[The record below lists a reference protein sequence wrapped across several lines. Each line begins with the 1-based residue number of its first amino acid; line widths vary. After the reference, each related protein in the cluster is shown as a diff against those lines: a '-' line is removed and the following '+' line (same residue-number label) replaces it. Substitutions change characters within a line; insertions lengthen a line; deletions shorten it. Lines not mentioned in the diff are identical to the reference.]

1 MPEPVPPDLQEAE
14 LIQHVFYGKLDNLP
28 SLASKI
34 VRIFTS
40 STFTGKFIFKN
51 YYNLLTFFRYKYGT

>member
-1 MPEPVPPDLQEAE
+1 MPEPSTVDMYESQ
-14 LIQHVFYGKLDNLP
+14 LIRHVFFGKLDNLP

-40 STFTGKFIFKN
+40 STFTGKI
-51 YYNLLTFFRYKYGT
+51 L

>member
-1 MPEPVPPDLQEAE
+1 MPEQVSTDAQEAA

-40 STFTGKFIFKN
+40 STFTGERKIVCKN
-51 YYNLLTFFRYKYGT
+51 EFE

>member
-1 MPEPVPPDLQEAE
+1 MPEQDITEEQDAESLQR
-14 LIQHVFYGKLDNLP
+14 VFYGKLDNLP

-40 STFTGKFIFKN
+40 STFTG
-51 YYNLLTFFRYKYGT
+51 R

>member
-1 MPEPVPPDLQEAE
+1 MPEEEEYTEEQQAE
-14 LIQHVFYGKLDNLP
+14 ILQHVFYGKLDNLP

-40 STFTGKFIFKN
+40 STFTGRDLILILYKIS
-51 YYNLLTFFRYKYGT
+51 FFFVI

>member
-1 MPEPVPPDLQEAE
+1 MPEPILTDVQEAE

-28 SLASKI
+28 NLASKI

-40 STFTGKFIFKN
+40 STFTG
-51 YYNLLTFFRYKYGT
+51 R

>member
-1 MPEPVPPDLQEAE
+1 MPAPTPTNIQDAE
-14 LIQHVFYGKLDNLP
+14 LMQHVFHGYLDNLP

-40 STFTGKFIFKN
+40 STFTGKF
-51 YYNLLTFFRYKYGT
+51 

>member
-1 MPEPVPPDLQEAE
+1 MPEQISMDAQETELLQH
-14 LIQHVFYGKLDNLP
+14 IFYGKLDNLP

-40 STFTGKFIFKN
+40 STFTGW
-51 YYNLLTFFRYKYGT
+51 RYSLRK